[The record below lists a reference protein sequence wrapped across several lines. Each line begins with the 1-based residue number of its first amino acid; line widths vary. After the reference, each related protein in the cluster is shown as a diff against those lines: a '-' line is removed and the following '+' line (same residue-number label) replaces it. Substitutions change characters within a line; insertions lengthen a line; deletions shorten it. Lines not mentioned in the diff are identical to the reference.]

1 MNIPLLRISSDD
13 GLVVYVPLPVGPE
26 TDGSGNHIYPRLEV
40 RMIFADGTMVPG
52 AGFYA
57 ENVIIERGHIKPMPV
72 RTLTKYRVEVVAGT
86 DGSNGTVN
94 GTGTAAKLNQ
104 VRGLA
109 WLDNTNL
116 LLTESNGSKV
126 LRKFNKSTKDVTS
139 AVTLGG
145 SAPWQGCMKDGLFYF
160 IDKGN
165 AQIRTW
171 NPSTNEVATVTSSVG
186 NSPMCIRFKGD
197 DAYVASRNDSKIYKF
212 TGGPTGTKSEFFDFS
227 TLDHGDDTN
236 WPIALV
242 FDGDGNAIVTVGSSK
257 GTSGSAYKIYV
268 IAPDGSVVTTI
279 GKAVKATSWAVTYDG
294 APANATFSSNMNGI
308 VLGPD
313 GALYMVDSYAVRRI
327 TKGSSG
333 WSDAT
338 VTTILGGGSSYTTAL
353 GPTCQITNTPQDII
367 FDPENSKVFYFFD
380 WRYTLRKVTIE

>member
-1 MNIPLLRISSDD
+1 
-13 GLVVYVPLPVGPE
+13 
-26 TDGSGNHIYPRLEV
+26 
-40 RMIFADGTMVPG
+40 
-52 AGFYA
+52 
-57 ENVIIERGHIKPMPV
+57 
-72 RTLTKYRVEVVAGT
+72 
-86 DGSNGTVN
+86 
-94 GTGTAAKLNQ
+94 
-104 VRGLA
+104 
-109 WLDNTNL
+109 
-116 LLTESNGSKV
+116 
-126 LRKFNKSTKDVTS
+126 
-139 AVTLGG
+139 
-145 SAPWQGCMKDGLFYF
+145 
-160 IDKGN
+160 
-165 AQIRTW
+165 
-171 NPSTNEVATVTSSVG
+171 
-186 NSPMCIRFKGD
+186 MCIRFKGD

-367 FDPENSKVFYFFD
+367 FDPENSKMFYFFD